1 MMKGGKCM
9 KEVKYIITD
18 ELGIHARPAGLL
30 VKAVS
35 QYNCD
40 VTIKKGEKEGNA
52 KSIISIM
59 TLGVKKGDEV
69 TFLVDGTDEAEASET
84 LRVFLSDNL

>member
-1 MMKGGKCM
+1 M

-40 VTIKKGEKEGNA
+40 VIIKIGEKEGNA

-84 LRVFLSDNL
+84 LRVFLSENL

>member
-1 MMKGGKCM
+1 M

-30 VKAVS
+30 VKVVN
-35 QYNCD
+35 QYDCN
-40 VTIKKGEKEGNA
+40 VAIKKGEQEGNA

-59 TLGVKKGDEV
+59 TLGIKQGDEV
-69 TFLVDGTDEAEASET
+69 TFLVDGADEAEASET
-84 LRVFLSDNL
+84 LRVFLKENL

>member
-1 MMKGGKCM
+1 M

-30 VKAVS
+30 VKAVN
-35 QYNCD
+35 QYDCN
-40 VTIKKGEKEGNA
+40 VTIKKGEQEGNA

-59 TLGVKKGDEV
+59 TLGIKQGDEV
-69 TFLVDGTDEAEASET
+69 TFLVDGADEAEASET
-84 LRVFLSDNL
+84 LRVFLKENL

>member
-1 MMKGGKCM
+1 M

-18 ELGIHARPAGLL
+18 EIGIHARPAGLL

-35 QYNCD
+35 QYDCN
-40 VTIKKGEKEGNA
+40 VTIKRGEQEGNA

-84 LRVFLSDNL
+84 LRVFLNENL

>member
-1 MMKGGKCM
+1 MR
-9 KEVKYIITD
+9 EVKYIITD

-84 LRVFLSDNL
+84 LRVFLNENL

>member
-1 MMKGGKCM
+1 M

-30 VKAVS
+30 VKAVN
-35 QYNCD
+35 QYDCN
-40 VTIKKGEKEGNA
+40 VAIKKGEQEGNA

-59 TLGVKKGDEV
+59 TLGIKQGDEV
-69 TFLVDGTDEAEASET
+69 TFLVDGADEAEASET
-84 LRVFLSDNL
+84 LRVFLKENL